1 MEYAYMND
9 LILSN
14 FWDLHPL
21 IKKNFFSDNSFN
33 NNDDIL
39 KKEANDIMF
48 KRTKLGLNNLVKGL
62 STIIV
67 NIEED
72 NISSA
77 VEEFLNFTGY
87 TISEAFSNESQ
98 ICYTLKQ
105 YNSCDILL
113 TSRKGSINPF
123 SEFNNN
129 PKALNHPNTRIECL
143 VFNVSNIK
151 KYYSIQ
157 LNRGV
162 KFLTSSIIEND
173 HYYFIQTIPSSFT
186 GTSYGFIQWKND
198 ANMTYKNNADNEIS
212 ILNLGLKPNYTKN
225 ISYVDHVATR
235 VIAKHRDAAIL
246 ELMELTAYT
255 FDFSI
260 YVKHLNSITNVARMK
275 DEKFALVFTSGISP
289 FKDLQESGPTEKFVY
304 NYGPRV
310 HHIAFY
316 TNDIDSTF
324 IGLKDNGLKFLINL
338 VGSTEEGIKQT
349 FSAPSPSTL
358 IVNEYICRYDDFRG
372 FFTNENVR
380 DLTYSTDKQ

>member
-1 MEYAYMND
+1 MND

-21 IKKNFFSDNSFN
+21 IKKNVFSGNSFN

-39 KKEANDIMF
+39 KKEANDIIF

-62 STIIV
+62 STIII

-72 NISSA
+72 NISNA

-87 TISEAFSNESQ
+87 NISEAFSTENT

-105 YNSCDILL
+105 SNSCDILL
-113 TSRKGSINPF
+113 TCRKNANNPF

-129 PKALNHPNTRIECL
+129 PKTLSHPNTRVECF
-143 VFNVSNIK
+143 VFNVTNIK
-151 KYYSIQ
+151 KYYTLQ
-157 LNRGV
+157 LNRGI
-162 KFLTSSIIEND
+162 KFLTSDIIEND

-186 GTSYGFIQWKND
+186 GTSYGFIQWKDDTNRI
-198 ANMTYKNNADNEIS
+198 YKNNTDNEIS
-212 ILNLGLKPNYTKN
+212 ILNLGSKPNYTKN
-225 ISYVDHVATR
+225 ISFVDHAATR

-246 ELMELTAYT
+246 ELMELTAYN

-289 FKDLQESGPTEKFVY
+289 FTDLQDSGPTEKFVY

-316 TNDIDSTF
+316 TNEIDSTF
-324 IGLKDNGLKFLINL
+324 IGLSDNNLKFLIDL
-338 VGSTEEGIKQT
+338 VGSSEEGIRQT
-349 FSAPSPSTL
+349 FSVPSPSTL
-358 IVNEYICRYDDFRG
+358 IVNEYICRYGDFNG

-380 DLTYSTDKQ
+380 NLTYSTDKQ

>member
-1 MEYAYMND
+1 MND

-77 VEEFLNFTGY
+77 VEEFLNFTGF

-98 ICYTLKQ
+98 ICYTLNQ

-113 TSRKGSINPF
+113 TSRKSSINPF

-129 PKALNHPNTRIECL
+129 PKTLNHPNTRIECL

-162 KFLTSSIIEND
+162 KFMTSSIIEND

-198 ANMTYKNNADNEIS
+198 DNMTYKNNADNEIS

-316 TNDIDSTF
+316 TNDIDRTF
-324 IGLKDNGLKFLINL
+324 TGLKDNGLKFLIDL

-358 IVNEYICRYDDFRG
+358 IVNEYICRYGDFKG

>member
-1 MEYAYMND
+1 MND

-21 IKKNFFSDNSFN
+21 IKKNVFSDNSFN

-39 KKEANDIMF
+39 KKEANDITF

-77 VEEFLNFTGY
+77 VEEFLNFTGF

-129 PKALNHPNTRIECL
+129 PKTLNHPNTRIECL

-186 GTSYGFIQWKND
+186 GTSYGFIQWKDD
-198 ANMTYKNNADNEIS
+198 ANMAYKNNADNEIS

-316 TNDIDSTF
+316 TNDIDITF